1 MLSRLNNESPKSYD
15 LISFGTMSAAMRPL
29 PSYDERLARRV
40 TDGEPRPRRAAL
52 ELFERND
59 PRTLEEA
66 IALVWPDGKA
76 PAERCGALVR
86 AWDLYRHV
94 RDMPCA

>member
-1 MLSRLNNESPKSYD
+1 MSGPLRLQ
-15 LISFGTMSAAMRPL
+15 
-29 PSYDERLARRV
+29 PSYDERLAKRV
-40 TDGEPRPRRAAL
+40 ADGGPRPRRAAL

-59 PRTLEEA
+59 PRTRGEA

>member
-1 MLSRLNNESPKSYD
+1 MSYGESPGA
-15 LISFGTMSAAMRPL
+15 F
-29 PSYDERLARRV
+29 YDERLAKLV
-40 TDGEPRPRRAAL
+40 AHGRPRSRGAAL

-59 PRTLEEA
+59 PRTLAEA
-66 IALVWPDGKA
+66 IALVWPDGNA
-76 PAERCGALVR
+76 PAEGFRALEQ

>member
-1 MLSRLNNESPKSYD
+1 MPSEKGIP
-15 LISFGTMSAAMRPL
+15 
-29 PSYDERLARRV
+29 PSYDQRLAKRV
-40 TDGEPRPRRAAL
+40 ADCQPRPRRAAL

-59 PRTLEEA
+59 PRTLAEA
-66 IALVWPDGKA
+66 IALVWPDGNA
-76 PAERCGALVR
+76 PAERSGALVR

>member
-1 MLSRLNNESPKSYD
+1 MPDALAMPDALRLQ
-15 LISFGTMSAAMRPL
+15 
-29 PSYDERLARRV
+29 PSYDERLAKRV

>member
-1 MLSRLNNESPKSYD
+1 MPDAL
-15 LISFGTMSAAMRPL
+15 RPE
-29 PSYDERLARRV
+29 PSYDERLAKRV
-40 TDGEPRPRRAAL
+40 ADGEPRPRRAAL

-59 PRTLEEA
+59 PRSLGDA
-66 IALVWPDGKA
+66 IALVWPDGQA
-76 PAERCGALVR
+76 PAERFGALAR